1 MKLDDHKQDS
11 GDRVSIILLLL
22 SLPVGLFS
30 CFVVPNPVVASVF
43 LGMFVATGM
52 HKFIEVKDSQGLEM
66 NIPLPGGIKVTA
78 KTTGAVATLIFVG
91 GLCWWGLTK
100 QLADQQKQL
109 ADQQKQLEIADNE
122 GNDDYLVKTEAG
134 NNQKSLQVGKITL
147 YDKLLKLKEDKPF
160 SPLFM
165 KIQSDCPDG
174 GLDREKL
181 CGIPYSFNLKIISV
195 SKELS
200 KDEAIV
206 CGQDYKYLV
215 GQVYEISQS
224 DDNRKSPN
232 TVVPKLTITA
242 STTIAVC
249 RTTSDNSYDPKLV
262 VGSGTLD
269 KIDRKKDY
277 RAKLLD
283 Q

>member
-1 MKLDDHKQDS
+1 M
-11 GDRVSIILLLL
+11 
-22 SLPVGLFS
+22 
-30 CFVVPNPVVASVF
+30 
-43 LGMFVATGM
+43 
-52 HKFIEVKDSQGLEM
+52 
-66 NIPLPGGIKVTA
+66 
-78 KTTGAVATLIFVG
+78 TGAVATLIVVG

-109 ADQQKQLEIADNE
+109 ADQQKQLEIADNA

-160 SPLFM
+160 SPLFI

-174 GLDREKL
+174 GLDRKSL
-181 CGIPYSFNLKIISV
+181 CGIPYSFNLKIISS

-200 KDEAIV
+200 EGEAIV

-215 GQVYEISQS
+215 GQFYEISQF
-224 DDNRKSPN
+224 DDNGKSPN
-232 TVVPKLTITA
+232 TVVPRLKIKASATIPVCG
-242 STTIAVC
+242 TTL
-249 RTTSDNSYDPKLV
+249 DNSYDPKLV
-262 VGSGTLD
+262 VGLGTLNKD

-277 RAKLLD
+277 HAKLLD